1 MDYQW
6 DPKKAEINYKKH
18 GVDFADAVGIF
29 EDDWSLTIKE
39 QIAEGEQRFVTI
51 GVDFLGHIIVV
62 VYTYRGEGVRLISAR
77 PATKAER
84 NVYEKRR
91 I

>member
-29 EDDWSLTIKE
+29 EDEWSLTIKE

>member
-1 MDYQW
+1 MDYHW

-29 EDDWSLTIKE
+29 EDE
-39 QIAEGEQRFVTI
+39 IAEGELRFVTI
-51 GVDFLGHIIVV
+51 GVDSLGHIIVV